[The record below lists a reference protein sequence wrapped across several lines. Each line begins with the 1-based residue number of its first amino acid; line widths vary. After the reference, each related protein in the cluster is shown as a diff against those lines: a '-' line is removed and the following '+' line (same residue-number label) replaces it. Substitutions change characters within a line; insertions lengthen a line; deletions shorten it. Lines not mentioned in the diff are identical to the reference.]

1 LDGDLHHRGLLKF
14 AVTQENLSDTC
25 VLLVASM
32 AQPWSLMESL
42 EKWAEVLSTHID
54 RLKVAPEKRRN
65 MEERCKSASVEP
77 RFLIYGN
84 TVLVFISRLTVF
96 GCIVLSASNCF
107 LCHMSPLNLA
117 NL

>member
-1 LDGDLHHRGLLKF
+1 MWILDGDLHHRGLLKF
-14 AVTQENLSDTC
+14 AVTEENLSDTC

-65 MEERCKSASVEP
+65 MEERRKSASAEA

-84 TVLVFISRLTVF
+84 TVTVFISRSFIVF
-96 GCIVLSASNCF
+96 GYIVLSAGNF
-107 LCHMSPLNLA
+107 LFVTYRP
-117 NL
+117 